1 MALVTSLKFGFA
13 NATLI
18 QDQGAILVDTGTP
31 ASFEEYRRQFAALQM
46 APQDLRL
53 IVITHGHADHFSYAA
68 ELRDFTGAPVL
79 CHSLAAAALRIGHYP
94 PVRPRNELG
103 ESVRRMIAGQ
113 TPQARQSLE
122 PDLIIDGDFD
132 LAFYGVRGKILATPG
147 HSPCSLSVLLD
158 SGEAIVGDLVVSS
171 PFTGQA
177 TLAYFADDPP
187 RLFDSVRDL
196 LQSAHT
202 FYCGH
207 GGPFSAAE
215 VAAALAAG

>member
-1 MALVTSLKFGFA
+1 MALVASLKFGFA

-31 ASFEEYRRQFAALQM
+31 ASFEEYRRRFAAQQL

-79 CHSLAAAALRIGHYP
+79 CHSLAAAALRTGQYP

-215 VAAALAAG
+215 VTAALAAG

>member
-1 MALVTSLKFGFA
+1 MPRVTSLKLGFA

-31 ASFEEYRRQFAALQM
+31 ASFDEYRRHFAALQL

-68 ELRDFTGAPVL
+68 ELREFTGAPVL
-79 CHSLAAAALRIGHYP
+79 CHRLAVPALRTGQYP
-94 PVRPRNELG
+94 PVQPRNELG

-113 TPQARQSLE
+113 TPQARQTLE
-122 PDLIIDGDFD
+122 PDLVIDGDFD

-147 HSPCSLSVLLD
+147 HSPCSLSLLLD

-171 PFTGQA
+171 PFSGQA

-187 RLFDSVRDL
+187 RLFDSVRQL
-196 LQSAHT
+196 LKSAHT
-202 FYCGH
+202 FYSGH

-215 VAAALAAG
+215 VTAALGNP

>member
-18 QDQGAILVDTGTP
+18 QDQGSILVDTGTP
-31 ASFEEYRRQFAALQM
+31 VSFDEYCRRFAALQL

-79 CHSLAAAALRIGHYP
+79 CHTLAATALRTGQYP
-94 PVRPRNELG
+94 PVQPRNELG

-113 TPQARQSLE
+113 TPQARQTLE

-187 RLFDSVRDL
+187 RLFYSVRHL

-202 FYCGH
+202 FYSGH

-215 VAAALAAG
+215 VAAAVAAG

>member
-31 ASFEEYRRQFAALQM
+31 ASFEEYRRLFAALQL

-68 ELRDFTGAPVL
+68 ELRKFTGAPVL
-79 CHSLAAAALRIGHYP
+79 CHTLAATALRTGQYP
-94 PVRPRNELG
+94 PVQPRNELG

-113 TPQARQSLE
+113 TPQARQTLE

-158 SGEAIVGDLVVSS
+158 SGEATIGDLVVSS

-187 RLFDSVRDL
+187 RLFDSVRHL

-202 FYCGH
+202 FYSGH

-215 VAAALAAG
+215 VAAAVTAG